1 MGTAQRRT
9 GSSTAAPPAL
19 FPGPARRSFDNSQAR
34 AAASCVYFLRAH
46 LKANMKKAGQGNTPE
61 RELKFIA
68 DRKTFKA
75 ALMLPLLGAATKD
88 GTGRQLRSVYFDTD
102 GGDLLR
108 HGITLRVRR
117 EKGVYVIGVK
127 TAAESD
133 RGFFERRE
141 TEVKSPSAE
150 PDLTLFDEA
159 IADEIRKIVGEKT
172 LAPRFGSSIRRS
184 TRTVETPGAIIEAA
198 LDSGFLFAGERREP
212 IREIELELK
221 SGETAAL
228 FEFGLAVVDVLP
240 VTLGFRSKAERAA
253 RLLWPGPPPVRAT
266 PPTFGAQTPM
276 DEAIGG
282 VLRNC
287 LSQFTGNFPALE
299 SGDAIEAVH
308 QMRVAMRRLRS
319 ALTLFSR
326 LFPCPEFHALRA
338 DSRQIGV
345 VLGVARDWDV
355 FVEMV
360 RSGPLA
366 RFADEPGFDKL
377 LNAAQA
383 RASAG
388 HAAVSLPTN
397 DRAMT
402 RFVLSLER
410 CIARRKWRSGRPGGP
425 SPVAG
430 RAGRTHRRKKSGS
443 ASPQAAQARAAFWL
457 AHAGVPPRAAHCAQ
471 AHALRDRVLRTPLS
485 PVVGGRAV
493 RPKDCGTPG
502 PARSRSMT
510 RWSCCASSRS
520 STTART
526 PSSPTPPGL
535 WWGGLDA
542 EASTT
547 QPALRAAWRSMLKVH
562 RYWRRD
568 PEST

>member
-1 MGTAQRRT
+1 MT
-9 GSSTAAPPAL
+9 
-19 FPGPARRSFDNSQAR
+19 
-34 AAASCVYFLRAH
+34 
-46 LKANMKKAGQGNTPE
+46 KAGQGNTPE

-133 RGFFERRE
+133 RGFFERSE

-228 FEFGLAVVDVLP
+228 FELGLAVVDVLP

-326 LFPCPEFHALRA
+326 LFPCPEFQALRA
-338 DSRQIGV
+338 NSRQIGV

-410 CIARRKWRSGRPGGP
+410 CIARRKWRSAVPEDHLLWLDE
-425 SPVAG
+425 PVARIAARSLDRLHRKLRKRG
-430 RAGRTHRRKKSGS
+430 RHFGSLTPKS
-443 ASPQAAQARAAFWL
+443 R
-457 AHAGVPPRAAHCAQ
+457 
-471 AHALRDRVLRTPLS
+471 HALRIALKHMRYATEFF
-485 PVVGGRAV
+485 GRLFH
-493 RPKDCGTPG
+493 
-502 PARSRSMT
+502 
-510 RWSCCASSRS
+510 
-520 STTART
+520 
-526 PSSPTPPGL
+526 PSSAAERYGQRTAGL
-535 WWGGLDA
+535 QDLLGHANDAMVVLCLVKELDYGADA
-542 EASTT
+542 EFAYAAGVLVGWSGRGSLDDE
-547 QPALRAAWRSMLKVH
+547 PALRAAWRSMLKVH